1 MEYLKA
7 FIVGGIICVFGQI
20 LMDRTKLMPG
30 RITVLFVVIGTLLTG
45 FGLYQPIVNFGGAGA
60 TVPISGFGY
69 ALGKGVMKEVTKEG
83 FVGIFTGGL
92 KATAGGVTAAI
103 LFGFLSALLFSPKAK
118 E

>member
-45 FGLYQPIVNFGGAGA
+45 FGLYQP
-60 TVPISGFGY
+60 S
-69 ALGKGVMKEVTKEG
+69 
-83 FVGIFTGGL
+83 
-92 KATAGGVTAAI
+92 
-103 LFGFLSALLFSPKAK
+103 
-118 E
+118 